1 MNTDMIEPVLLVTF
15 ALFLFVAFIYSSVG
29 HAGASGYLAVMAL
42 LSFPLAEIKSTS
54 LILNIIVAAIA
65 SYKFISAG
73 FFDKKVFFSFAV
85 TSIPAAFLGGKIDL
99 DPYWFKILAGLFLLL
114 SAVGLI
120 IKIKR
125 IDQDETTEVNIYT
138 ALIIGAVIGLFC
150 GLIGVGGGIFLSP
163 LILLMG
169 WTSLKKTS
177 GVSALFI
184 LCNSITAL
192 AGHIY
197 TNTLQVHHI
206 QYLIAAVVIGGF
218 AGSHLGSTLY
228 NNKILMGI
236 LFVVLCSAGFKF
248 LLV

>member
-1 MNTDMIEPVLLVTF
+1 MLDFILIGTF

-42 LSFPLAEIKSTS
+42 LSFPLIEIKSTS
-54 LILNIIVAAIA
+54 LLLNIIVAAIA

-73 FFDKKVFFSFAV
+73 YFDKKVFFSFAA
-85 TSIPAAFLGGKIDL
+85 TSIPAAFLGGAITL
-99 DPYWFKILAGLFLLL
+99 DPHWFKVLAGLFLLL

-120 IKIKR
+120 IKSKR
-125 IDQDETTEVNIYT
+125 IDQDKVSEVNIYT
-138 ALIIGAVIGLFC
+138 ALCIGAVIGLFC

-163 LILLMG
+163 LIILMG

-177 GVSALFI
+177 GIAALFI
-184 LCNSITAL
+184 LCNSITSL
-192 AGHIY
+192 IGHIY
-197 TNTLQVHHI
+197 TNAFHVHNI
-206 QYLIAAVVIGGF
+206 QYWIAAVVIGGF

-236 LFVVLCSAGFKF
+236 LFVVLCSAGLKF

>member
-1 MNTDMIEPVLLVTF
+1 MIDFILVGTF
-15 ALFLFVAFIYSSVG
+15 VLFLFVAFVYSSVG

-42 LSFPLAEIKSTS
+42 LSFPLIEIKSTS
-54 LILNIIVAAIA
+54 LILNIIVASIA

-73 FFDKKVFFSFAV
+73 YFDKKVFFSFAV
-85 TSIPAAFLGGKIDL
+85 TSIPAAFIGGVITL
-99 DPYWFKILAGLFLLL
+99 DPHLFKIFAGIFLLL
-114 SAVGLI
+114 SAVGLV
-120 IKIKR
+120 IKSKR
-125 IDQDETTEVNIYT
+125 IDQDKTSEVNIYT
-138 ALIIGAVIGLFC
+138 ALVVGAVIGLFS

-163 LILLMG
+163 LIILMG

-184 LCNSITAL
+184 LCNSIIGL

-197 TNTLQVHHI
+197 TNAFHVHQI
-206 QYLIAAVVIGGF
+206 YYWIAAVIIGGL

-236 LFVVLCSAGFKF
+236 LFVVLCSAGLKF

>member
-1 MNTDMIEPVLLVTF
+1 MIDFILIGTF
-15 ALFLFVAFIYSSVG
+15 ALFLFVAFVYSSVG

-42 LSFPLAEIKSTS
+42 LSFPLIEIKSTS

-73 FFDKKVFFSFAV
+73 FFDKKVFFSFAA
-85 TSIPAAFLGGKIDL
+85 TSIPAAFIGGKITL
-99 DPYWFKILAGLFLLL
+99 DPHWFKILAGLFLLV
-114 SAVGLI
+114 SAAGLI
-120 IKIKR
+120 IKNKR
-125 IDQDETTEVNIYT
+125 IDQDKTSEVNLYT
-138 ALIIGAVIGLFC
+138 ALIVGAVIGLFS

-163 LILLMG
+163 LIILMG

-184 LCNSITAL
+184 LCNSITGL
-192 AGHIY
+192 IGHMY
-197 TNTLQVHHI
+197 SNAFHVH
-206 QYLIAAVVIGGF
+206 QLYYWIAAVVIGGF

-236 LFVVLCSAGFKF
+236 LFVVLCSAGLKF

>member
-1 MNTDMIEPVLLVTF
+1 MIDYIIAGTF
-15 ALFLFVAFIYSSVG
+15 ALFLLVAFVYSSVG
-29 HAGASGYLAVMAL
+29 HAGASGYLAVMSL

-54 LILNIIVAAIA
+54 LVLNIIVAAIA

-73 FFDKKVFFSFAV
+73 YFDKKVFLPFAF
-85 TSIPAAFLGGKIDL
+85 TSIPAAFIGGAITL
-99 DPYWFKILAGLFLLL
+99 DTHWFKAFAGLFLLL

-120 IKIKR
+120 IKNKR
-125 IDQDETTEVNIYT
+125 IDQDKTSELNIYT
-138 ALIIGAVIGLFC
+138 ALIVGAVIGLFS

-163 LILLMG
+163 LIIVMG

-184 LCNSITAL
+184 LCNSIIGL

-197 TNTLQVHHI
+197 SNSFQVHNVFYWI
-206 QYLIAAVVIGGF
+206 LAVIIGGF

-236 LFVVLCSAGFKF
+236 LFVVLCSAGLKF

>member
-1 MNTDMIEPVLLVTF
+1 MIDFLLIGTF

-42 LSFPLAEIKSTS
+42 LSFPLIEIKSTS

-73 FFDKKVFFSFAV
+73 FFDKKVFFSFAA
-85 TSIPAAFLGGKIDL
+85 TSIPAAFIGGKITL
-99 DPYWFKILAGLFLLL
+99 DPFWFKILAGLFLLV
-114 SAVGLI
+114 SAAGLI
-120 IKIKR
+120 IKSKR
-125 IDQDETTEVNIYT
+125 IDQDKTSEVNIYT
-138 ALIIGAVIGLFC
+138 ALIVGAVIGLFS

-163 LILLMG
+163 LIILLG

-184 LCNSITAL
+184 LCNSITGL
-192 AGHIY
+192 IGHMY
-197 TNTLQVHHI
+197 SNAFHVHQLH
-206 QYLIAAVVIGGF
+206 YWIAAVVIGGF

-236 LFVVLCSAGFKF
+236 LFIVLCSAGLKF

>member
-1 MNTDMIEPVLLVTF
+1 MIDFLLIGTF

-42 LSFPLAEIKSTS
+42 LSFPLIEIKSTS

-73 FFDKKVFFSFAV
+73 FFDKKVFFSFAA
-85 TSIPAAFLGGKIDL
+85 TSIPAAFIGGKITL
-99 DPYWFKILAGLFLLL
+99 DPHWFKVLAGLFLLV
-114 SAVGLI
+114 SAAGLI
-120 IKIKR
+120 IKNRR
-125 IDQDETTEVNIYT
+125 IDQDKTSEVNIYT
-138 ALIIGAVIGLFC
+138 ALIVGAFIGLFS

-163 LILLMG
+163 LIILMG

-177 GVSALFI
+177 GVAALFI
-184 LCNSITAL
+184 LCNSITGL
-192 AGHIY
+192 IGHMY
-197 TNTLQVHHI
+197 SNAFHVHQLH
-206 QYLIAAVVIGGF
+206 YWIAAVVIGGF

-236 LFVVLCSAGFKF
+236 LFIVLCSAGLKF

>member
-1 MNTDMIEPVLLVTF
+1 MIDLVLIATF
-15 ALFLFVAFIYSSVG
+15 SLFLFVAFIYSSVG

-42 LSFPLAEIKSTS
+42 LSFPLIEIKSTS
-54 LILNIIVAAIA
+54 LILNIIVATIA

-73 FFDKKVFFSFAV
+73 FFDKKVFLSFAA

-99 DPYWFKILAGLFLLL
+99 DPYWFKILAGLFLLF

-120 IKIKR
+120 VKIKR
-125 IDQDETTEVNIYT
+125 IDRDEISEVNIFT
-138 ALIIGAVIGLFC
+138 ALFIGAVIGLFC

-163 LILLMG
+163 LIILMG
-169 WTSLKKTS
+169 WTSMKKTS
-177 GVSALFI
+177 GVAALFI

-197 TNTLQVHHI
+197 SNTLQVHNI
-206 QYLIAAVVIGGF
+206 QYWIAAVVIGGF

-236 LFVVLCSAGFKF
+236 LFVVLCSAGLKF

>member
-1 MNTDMIEPVLLVTF
+1 MIDVVFIGTF
-15 ALFLFVAFIYSSVG
+15 ALFLFVAFVYSSVG

-42 LSFPLAEIKSTS
+42 LSFPLIEIKSTS
-54 LILNIIVAAIA
+54 LILNIVVAAIA

-73 FFDKKVFFSFAV
+73 YFDKKVFFSFAV
-85 TSIPAAFLGGKIDL
+85 TSIPAAFIGGKITL

-120 IKIKR
+120 IKSKR
-125 IDQDETTEVNIYT
+125 IDQDKTSEVNFHT
-138 ALIIGAVIGLFC
+138 ALVIGAVIGLFS

-163 LILLMG
+163 LIILMG
-169 WTSLKKTS
+169 WTSLKRTS

-184 LCNSITAL
+184 LCNSITGL
-192 AGHIY
+192 IGHMY
-197 TNTLQVHHI
+197 SNAFHVHQI
-206 QYLIAAVVIGGF
+206 QYWIAAVVLGGF

-236 LFVVLCSAGFKF
+236 LFIVLCSAGLKF
-248 LLV
+248 LFV